1 MAVNSKISG
10 ENGGSQSTNEPSNK
24 VPFCSTLSD
33 AQESVIREIISRATD
48 KWSLWALSE
57 LARDGPLRFSRLMD
71 RVEGVSQ
78 KSLTATLRHLERDGL
93 VKRTVTVQVPIRV
106 DYEATSLAKPSFRRH
121 IHSGCGARSTLAVL
135 NGRGLHSTAGINL
148 PRQNQRSARSSD
160 FRNRLLS
167 GVSPRIG
174 RTTCLIKA

>member
-1 MAVNSKISG
+1 MAAKPKSFK
-10 ENGGSQSTNEPSNK
+10 ENGAVQATNVPSTEVSL
-24 VPFCSTLSD
+24 CSTLSD

-57 LARDGPLRFSRLMD
+57 LAGDGPLRFSRLMD

-106 DYEATSLAKPSFRRH
+106 DYEATPLGKAFVQETHPLWMWCALNL
-121 IHSGCGARSTLAVL
+121 SGFARARAAFDRGA
-135 NGRGLHSTAGINL
+135 N
-148 PRQNQRSARSSD
+148 SARAKSK
-160 FRNRLLS
+160 
-167 GVSPRIG
+167 VS
-174 RTTCLIKA
+174 ANF

>member
-1 MAVNSKISG
+1 MGPKPKISK
-10 ENGGSQSTNEPSNK
+10 ENGAIRTLNAPQNEVSL
-24 VPFCSTLSD
+24 CSTLSD

-57 LARDGPLRFSRLMD
+57 LAAYGPLRFSRLMD

-106 DYEATSLAKPSFRRH
+106 DYDATPLGKAFVQQTHPLWMWCALNL
-121 IHSGCGARSTLAVL
+121 SGFDRARIEFDRGA
-135 NGRGLHSTAGINL
+135 
-148 PRQNQRSARSSD
+148 QSAR
-160 FRNRLLS
+160 
-167 GVSPRIG
+167 VQAKVIAP
-174 RTTCLIKA
+174 

>member
-106 DYEATSLAKPSFRRH
+106 DYEATSLGKAFVQETHPLWMWCALNLGGFDRARAAFDRRTQSAEAKSK
-121 IHSGCGARSTLAVL
+121 V
-135 NGRGLHSTAGINL
+135 
-148 PRQNQRSARSSD
+148 SAK
-160 FRNRLLS
+160 F
-167 GVSPRIG
+167 
-174 RTTCLIKA
+174 

>member
-1 MAVNSKISG
+1 MTTNPKISK
-10 ENGGSQSTNEPSNK
+10 ENGAAQANNVPPNK
-24 VPFCSTLSD
+24 VPICSTLSD

-57 LARDGPLRFSRLMD
+57 LAGNGPLRFSRLMD

-106 DYEATSLAKPSFRRH
+106 DYEATPLGKAFVQETHPLWMWCALNL
-121 IHSGCGARSTLAVL
+121 SGFARARAAFDRGA
-135 NGRGLHSTAGINL
+135 
-148 PRQNQRSARSSD
+148 QSARAKSEMSAK
-160 FRNRLLS
+160 F
-167 GVSPRIG
+167 
-174 RTTCLIKA
+174 

>member
-1 MAVNSKISG
+1 MAAKPKISK
-10 ENGGSQSTNEPSNK
+10 ENGAVQASNALSNN
-24 VPFCSTLSD
+24 VSLCSTLND

-57 LARDGPLRFSRLMD
+57 LAAEGPLRFSRLMD

-106 DYEATSLAKPSFRRH
+106 DYEATPLGKAFVQETHPLWMWCAFN
-121 IHSGCGARSTLAVL
+121 L
-135 NGRGLHSTAGINL
+135 NGFERARTAFDRGAQTA
-148 PRQNQRSARSSD
+148 RAKSKVSSK
-160 FRNRLLS
+160 F
-167 GVSPRIG
+167 
-174 RTTCLIKA
+174 

>member
-1 MAVNSKISG
+1 MSSKPKISK
-10 ENGGSQSTNEPSNK
+10 ENGAVQATN
-24 VPFCSTLSD
+24 VPPTEVSLCSTLSD

-57 LARDGPLRFSRLMD
+57 LAGDGPLRFSRLME

-106 DYEATSLAKPSFRRH
+106 DYEATPLGKAFVQETHPLWMW
-121 IHSGCGARSTLAVL
+121 CAL
-135 NGRGLHSTAGINL
+135 N
-148 PRQNQRSARSSD
+148 
-160 FRNRLLS
+160 LS
-167 GVSPRIG
+167 GFARARAAFDRGAKSAGAKSKVSA
-174 RTTCLIKA
+174 KF